1 MRIRVC
7 ATSACIS
14 GASRMSAIRIVPFA
28 ESAQV
33 SSSQKNGSRLF
44 TTRGLK
50 AGVYVIGLHVT
61 AGAVSSSSVVVIQ
74 LRADFN

>member
-1 MRIRVC
+1 
-7 ATSACIS
+7 
-14 GASRMSAIRIVPFA
+14 MSAIRIVPFA
-28 ESAQV
+28 ESTQV

-61 AGAVSSSSVVVIQ
+61 GGAVSSSSVVVIQ